1 MRITSQ
7 DITGQNKAA
16 PPGTRSRGRWILVL
30 LLVFFAVPLLLV
42 VVMHQY
48 DWHPQGSS
56 HGELI
61 APARQVVMPAGLL
74 NASGKAISPE
84 IWRDKWSMVYI
95 ADECAAVC
103 LQRVHS
109 MRQLHVSF
117 AKDIERMQ
125 RVLITHSR
133 ETAAL
138 QQQYPDL
145 VIINQPDSAIADLVQ
160 QFSEQSSPELGLSKQ
175 DPSEQSSGNASKDAN
190 RLYLVDPLGNLMIRF
205 PASVPDADV
214 RKDISKLLRYSWAG

>member
-1 MRITSQ
+1 MQITSQ
-7 DITGQNKAA
+7 DKAA
-16 PPGTRSRGRWILVL
+16 SPETRSRGRWILLL

-61 APARQVVMPAGLL
+61 APARQVAMPAGLL
-74 NASGKAISPE
+74 SASGQPINPE
-84 IWRDKWSMVYI
+84 MWRDKWSMVYI
-95 ADECAAVC
+95 ADECTAVC
-103 LQRVHS
+103 LQRIHS

-125 RVLITHSR
+125 RVLITNSR

-145 VIINQPDSAIADLVQ
+145 VILNQPDSAIADLVR
-160 QFSEQSSPELGLSKQ
+160 QFSAPASSEL
-175 DPSEQSSGNASKDAN
+175 SSGNTSSDAQPLLPGN
-190 RLYLVDPLGNLMIRF
+190 QLYLVDPLGNLMMRF

-214 RKDISKLLRYSWAG
+214 RKDISKLLRFSWAG

>member
-1 MRITSQ
+1 MQITSQ
-7 DITGQNKAA
+7 DKAA
-16 PPGTRSRGRWILVL
+16 SPETRSRGRWILLL

-61 APARQVVMPAGLL
+61 APARQVAMPAGLL
-74 NASGKAISPE
+74 SASGQPINPE
-84 IWRDKWSMVYI
+84 MWRDKWSMVYI
-95 ADECAAVC
+95 ADECTAVC
-103 LQRVHS
+103 LQRIHS

-125 RVLITHSR
+125 RVLITNSR

-145 VIINQPDSAIADLVQ
+145 VILNQPDSAIVDLVR
-160 QFSEQSSPELGLSKQ
+160 QFSAPASSEL
-175 DPSEQSSGNASKDAN
+175 SSGNA
-190 RLYLVDPLGNLMIRF
+190 
-205 PASVPDADV
+205 
-214 RKDISKLLRYSWAG
+214 

>member
-1 MRITSQ
+1 MQIQITSQ
-7 DITGQNKAA
+7 DKAA
-16 PPGTRSRGRWILVL
+16 SPETRSHGRWILL
-30 LLVFFAVPLLLV
+30 LLLAFFAVPLLLV

-61 APARQVVMPAGLL
+61 APARQVTMPAGMLS
-74 NASGKAISPE
+74 ASGQPINPE
-84 IWRDKWSMVYI
+84 MWRDKWSMVYI

-125 RVLITHSR
+125 RVLITNSR

-145 VIINQPDSAIADLVQ
+145 VIISQPDSAIADLVR
-160 QFSEQSSPELGLSKQ
+160 QFSALGLSEQVPAKQ
-175 DPSEQSSGNASKDAN
+175 LTGNTPQSTGNVSTPEN
-190 RLYLVDPLGNLMIRF
+190 SLYLVDPLGNLMMRF

>member
-1 MRITSQ
+1 MQMQITSQ
-7 DITGQNKAA
+7 DNVAS
-16 PPGTRSRGRWILVL
+16 PETRSRGRWILLL

-42 VVMHQY
+42 VIMHEY

-61 APARQVVMPAGLL
+61 APARQVAMSAGLL
-74 NASGKAISPE
+74 NARGQAISPAL
-84 IWRDKWSMVYI
+84 WHDKWSMVYI

-103 LQRVHS
+103 LQRIHS

-125 RVLITHSR
+125 RVLITNSR
-133 ETAAL
+133 DTMAL

-145 VIINQPDSAIADLVQ
+145 VIINQPDSAMAELVR
-160 QFSEQSSPELGLSKQ
+160 QFSAPASSEH
-175 DPSEQSSGNASKDAN
+175 SSGNASGDAQTPLPGN
-190 RLYLVDPLGNLMIRF
+190 QLYLVDPLGNLMMRF

>member
-1 MRITSQ
+1 MQMQIASQ
-7 DITGQNKAA
+7 DNVASA
-16 PPGTRSRGRWILVL
+16 ETRSRGRWILLL

-42 VVMHQY
+42 VILHKY
-48 DWHPQGSS
+48 EWHPQGSS

-61 APARQVVMPAGLL
+61 APARQLAMPAGLL
-74 NASGKAISPE
+74 SASGQPINPE
-84 IWRDKWSMVYI
+84 MWRDKWSMVYI

-125 RVLITHSR
+125 RVLITNSR

-145 VIINQPDSAIADLVQ
+145 VIINQPDSAIADLVR
-160 QFSEQSSPELGLSKQ
+160 QFSAPASSEHA
-175 DPSEQSSGNASKDAN
+175 SETTSNDAKVSTPAN
-190 RLYLVDPLGNLMIRF
+190 RLYLVDPLGNLMMSF

>member
-1 MRITSQ
+1 MQIQITSQ
-7 DITGQNKAA
+7 DKAA
-16 PPGTRSRGRWILVL
+16 SPETRSRGRWILLL

-61 APARQVVMPAGLL
+61 APARQVAMPAGLL
-74 NASGKAISPE
+74 SASGQPINPE
-84 IWRDKWSMVYI
+84 MWRDKWSMVYI

-103 LQRVHS
+103 LQRIHS

-125 RVLITHSR
+125 RVLITNSR

-145 VIINQPDSAIADLVQ
+145 VIINQSDSAIADLVR
-160 QFSEQSSPELGLSKQ
+160 QFSAASSEL
-175 DPSEQSSGNASKDAN
+175 SSGNTSSDAQPLLPGN
-190 RLYLVDPLGNLMIRF
+190 QLYLVDPLGNLMMRF

-214 RKDISKLLRYSWAG
+214 RKDISKLLRFSWAG